1 MNKKILPILL
11 LSVFSFSGKCQEIIL
26 NKGFEDLVLG
36 KTESQLEEIVG
47 FQGKTINPDEYLNT
61 EANGRKKENLPEF
74 KKQFD
79 QCITYKH
86 IMPIPVSRVFLKS
99 GKVIMIEISSFPDF
113 TKPICLDSK
122 TKEGLKFWD
131 PKQTVEK
138 LYGKES
144 RTDISADGTLSF
156 IYFDSKGIGFGLTNN
171 EVRIIYYY

>member
-1 MNKKILPILL
+1 MVKKFLVILIQCGFYFTGKSQVTIMNT
-11 LSVFSFSGKCQEIIL
+11 
-26 NKGFEDLVLG
+26 GFDDLVLG
-36 KTESQLEEIVG
+36 KTESQLEEIIG
-47 FQGKTINPDEYLNT
+47 FKGKTLNPEEYLNT

-79 QCITYKH
+79 QCIIYKH
-86 IMPIPVSRVFLKS
+86 IMPIPVSKVFVKS

-113 TKPICLDSK
+113 TKPICLDAK

-131 PKQTVEK
+131 SKQAVEK

-144 RTDISADGTLSF
+144 RSDTSADGTMTF
-156 IYFDSKGIGFGLTNN
+156 IYYDSKGIGFGLTNN